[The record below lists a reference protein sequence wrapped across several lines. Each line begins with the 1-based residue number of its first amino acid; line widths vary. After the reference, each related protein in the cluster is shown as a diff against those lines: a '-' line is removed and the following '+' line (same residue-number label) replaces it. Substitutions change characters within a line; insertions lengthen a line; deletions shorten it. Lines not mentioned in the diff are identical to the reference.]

1 MNERIIIKIK
11 IKHIINI
18 YKNDHHPLSFQQ
30 YQITK
35 CIIYAK
41 MNLLKSETAVV
52 QQHWVLG

>member
-41 MNLLKSETAVV
+41 RNLLKSETAVV
-52 QQHWVLG
+52 QQH